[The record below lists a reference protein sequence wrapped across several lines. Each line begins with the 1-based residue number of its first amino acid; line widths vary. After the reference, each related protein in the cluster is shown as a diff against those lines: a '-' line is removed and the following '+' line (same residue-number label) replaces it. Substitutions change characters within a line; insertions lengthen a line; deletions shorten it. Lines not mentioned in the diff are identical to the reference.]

1 MLVPLK
7 SAQPRHST
15 RSKAWRDFLEE
26 EELYEGQ
33 ASAQNVE
40 APSEPT
46 SAEDEAPR
54 DDDAVPEPVSDD
66 AEDVSAQGMVEGEG
80 VSEASDVESDELHGE
95 RGGGDDTDDDDLA
108 QGNVVEGE
116 DEGADANADEVADR
130 TMDRDQEENEDAE
143 LFGIVGPGEV
153 NLRQGRYRPHFD
165 SAIPMGE
172 DRFGVDARSEGMPR
186 MSAFLVAAAAS
197 LVIIGGT
204 TLLITHPW
212 DQSAFQTRAT
222 DEKDVSSAGYP
233 GEVGALSGQDSDA
246 ESADKADK
254 DASAFNT
261 LTTSYAKLGE
271 LRKSLGENEDLLITA
286 MQTDEA
292 TLIEGGY
299 SEAESATIELA
310 SIQTELSSIEMQTSS
325 YKAEAESLKEL
336 ATWLRDWSEALAES
350 WSVIN
355 RAYTPSYAETEV
367 MDILYG
373 GEWYGTNAQ
382 RKQFDENYVNRF
394 PVEHRQ
400 GSDATSSGAETSS
413 TTSSVTTDSSTSTSA
428 TSSTTT

>member
-26 EELYEGQ
+26 EQLYEGQ
-33 ASAQNVE
+33 AGAQDAGTTPE
-40 APSEPT
+40 SL
-46 SAEDEAPR
+46 SAEGDAAR
-54 DDDAVPEPVSDD
+54 DDDAVPDTDSDG
-66 AEDVSAQGMVEGEG
+66 AEDAPVQRPVEGESESVTSDVHSDDLQG
-80 VSEASDVESDELHGE
+80 ARGDSDGDEEASTQGDVI
-95 RGGGDDTDDDDLA
+95 
-108 QGNVVEGE
+108 EGA
-116 DEGADANADEVADR
+116 DEGAATDADDDAGPDMASE
-130 TMDRDQEENEDAE
+130 QEKNDDAE

-172 DRFGVDARSEGMPR
+172 DRFGVEARSEGMPR

-246 ESADKADK
+246 EGSDKPDK

-310 SIQTELSSIEMQTSS
+310 SIQTDLSSIEMQTSS

-336 ATWLRDWSEALAES
+336 ATWLRDWSEALVES

-355 RAYTPSYAETEV
+355 RAYSPSYAETEV

-400 GSDATSSGAETSS
+400 GSTATSSGAETSS
-413 TTSSVTTDSSTSTSA
+413 TTSSTTTDSSASTSA
-428 TSSTTT
+428 TSNASA